1 MLHKDDVL
9 VASHEAD
16 VILDVLEKG
25 APQGGDLDVAQWYE
39 LPGQCL
45 VDALQAALV
54 VEDVS
59 EERILVCTFGLHLM
73 SPFYGDY
80 TMKLVGKED

>member
-1 MLHKDDVL
+1 MKLMSFLMSSKKVPRR
-9 VASHEAD
+9 V
-16 VILDVLEKG
+16 VILMSLSG
-25 APQGGDLDVAQWYE
+25 MT
-39 LPGQCL
+39 GQCL

-59 EERILVCTFGLHLM
+59 EERILVCTFGLHMM

>member
-1 MLHKDDVL
+1 MSFLMSSKKVPRR
-9 VASHEAD
+9 V
-16 VILDVLEKG
+16 VILMSLSGMSFPVS
-25 APQGGDLDVAQWYE
+25 AF
-39 LPGQCL
+39 

-59 EERILVCTFGLHLM
+59 EERILVCTFGLHMM

-80 TMKLVGKED
+80 TMKLGRVD